1 MNTTPRSP
9 RCLAA
14 AAAALALTHLPQA
27 QAQTQTFV
35 FQQTGF
41 FEDAV
46 VTGSFS
52 GTDDDGDGW
61 LLPYEVSGFTLSF
74 SGNSIVGAFT
84 HSMANGAASGI
95 TYQLGSPTILKYPYG
110 GFSTVGGLGD
120 NDSADTIRYS
130 MWEWQAEYYPGAI
143 TDEHRLVTT
152 YTEALMQI
160 SAVPEAGTGLLMA
173 AGLMIVGGL
182 ARRRRV
188 G

>member
-14 AAAALALTHLPQA
+14 AAAALALVHLPQA
-27 QAQTQTFV
+27 QAQTFV

-52 GTDDDGDGW
+52 GIDDNGDGW

-95 TYQLGSPTILKYPYG
+95 TYQLGSPTILKFPYG

-143 TDEHRLVTT
+143 TDEHRLITT
-152 YTEALMQI
+152 YTEELMQI
-160 SAVPEAGTGLLMA
+160 SAVPEAATGSLMVAGLLA
-173 AGLMIVGGL
+173 VGGL
-182 ARRRRV
+182 ARRRQVR
-188 G
+188 